1 MFETNEA
8 TLNSHE
14 KNVEAASS
22 IKKYLRSR
30 IRLGGGIEWMA
41 QNRNEVFWF
50 CLYFD
55 FEK

>member
-50 CLYFD
+50 CFYFD
-55 FEK
+55 YEK